1 MARPTDSP
9 PLYARGSFRIITGL
23 VGACAAG
30 AGMAVLWLRSPEH
43 PLLAVALGVVLLALG
58 VQAVIAAV
66 RAREPW
72 IGRIGP
78 LP

>member
-1 MARPTDSP
+1 
-9 PLYARGSFRIITGL
+9 
-23 VGACAAG
+23 
-30 AGMAVLWLRSPEH
+30 MAVLWLRSPEH